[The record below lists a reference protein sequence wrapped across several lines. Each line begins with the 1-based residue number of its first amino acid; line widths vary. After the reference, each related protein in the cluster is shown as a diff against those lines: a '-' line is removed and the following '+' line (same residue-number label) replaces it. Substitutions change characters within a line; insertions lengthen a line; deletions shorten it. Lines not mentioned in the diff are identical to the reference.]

1 MLLSRRGQIQR
12 DPIQLNR
19 HCAKSSML
27 LNTADAF
34 GAKLASHFRHE
45 RRGIALHHPV
55 QIGNTQPGAAAA
67 LMEQLITHDATHQC
81 QARESKRSRSP
92 LQRLQNGRR
101 HTWKIHCEACRRMRR
116 SSRITSLS
124 ALTRCL
130 EEEASAIATAA
141 ERLSSDQVEAAL
153 ALLERCADRKAK
165 LVITGVGKSGI
176 VARKIAATF
185 SSIGLMAL
193 FLNPTD
199 ALHGDLGVVAAE
211 DVCLLLSNSGET
223 TELLEVL
230 PHLTRRGTGRIA
242 IVGRADSSLARGSD
256 VVLEAGVDRE
266 VCPLNLAPTASTA
279 VAMAIG
285 DALAAVW
292 MERRGISP
300 ADFALNHPAGSLG
313 KQLTLTAA
321 DLMVPASSYPLQP
334 HTPLPEVIGGL
345 TRDGIGSGW
354 VENPD
359 SPGGLLGI
367 LTDGDLRRALQDH
380 SAETWTHLTAKDL
393 MTADPITVKADVLVV
408 KALEQM
414 ERNRRKPI
422 SVLPVVNQEHQLMGL
437 LRLHDLVQAGLA

>member
-1 MLLSRRGQIQR
+1 M
-12 DPIQLNR
+12 
-19 HCAKSSML
+19 A
-27 LNTADAF
+27 
-34 GAKLASHFRHE
+34 
-45 RRGIALHHPV
+45 
-55 QIGNTQPGAAAA
+55 
-67 LMEQLITHDATHQC
+67 
-81 QARESKRSRSP
+81 
-92 LQRLQNGRR
+92 
-101 HTWKIHCEACRRMRR
+101 R
-116 SSRITSLS
+116 SSRIEPLS

-130 EEEASAIATAA
+130 QEEASAIASAA

-153 ALLERCADRKAK
+153 DLLERCADRKAK

-193 FLNPTD
+193 YLNPLD
-199 ALHGDLGVVAAE
+199 ALHGDLGVVAPE

-223 TELLEVL
+223 SELLEVL
-230 PHLTRRGTGRIA
+230 PHLKRRGTGRIA
-242 IVGRADSSLARGSD
+242 IVGRADSSLARGSE
-256 VVLEAGVDRE
+256 VFLVAGVDRE

-300 ADFALNHPAGSLG
+300 TDFALNHPAGSLG

-321 DLMVPASSYPLQP
+321 DLMVPTSRLHPLLP

-354 VENPD
+354 VENPER
-359 SPGGLLGI
+359 PGSLLGI
-367 LTDGDLRRALQDH
+367 LTDGDLRRALQEHGTESWPD
-380 SAETWTHLTAKDL
+380 LTAKDL
-393 MTADPITVKADVLVV
+393 MTADPITVEGDVLVV
-408 KALEQM
+408 RALERM

-422 SVLPVVNQEHQLMGL
+422 SVLPVVNAEQRMLGL